1 MKRQSRLLGTLML
14 TLLATFGCIDPG
26 LETVGA
32 PRPDLA
38 TVAKPPPGGAPREI
52 AFVTNGGVQAMAAD
66 GSNLATITSPTLP
79 ILGVSWRPGGAAV
92 AYYGVHSV
100 DGGIFRVNADGTNT
114 LRLLTQQ
121 DCGGSCS
128 DPVWSPTGGEI
139 AVIGH
144 HSDQPAS
151 YTLLVVPEMG
161 GPPQVLYTDSQL
173 LWDVAWR
180 SDGMQLALLADRGA
194 NDALLVVDR
203 AGPPFVPP
211 VQRLEFPG
219 SVQEVDWARLGSNT
233 VAFTGGSNSV
243 WSIYLFDVV
252 APGAAPV
259 RLVQNARW
267 PSFSPDNRYIV
278 YQDTNYSTNLLKVN
292 VSTGATTRLRKGRY
306 PDWKR

>member
-1 MKRQSRLLGTLML
+1 MKRQSGLLGTLML
-14 TLLATFGCIDPG
+14 TLLGAVGCEDAA

-32 PRPDLA
+32 PPPDLV
-38 TVAKPPPGGAPREI
+38 TVAKPPPGGGPREI

-66 GSNLATITSPTLP
+66 GSNLATITSPALP
-79 ILGVSWRPGGAAV
+79 ILSVGWRPGGAAV

-144 HSDQPAS
+144 HSDPPAS

-194 NDALLVVDR
+194 NDALLVLDR
-203 AGPPFVPP
+203 AGALVPP
-211 VQRLEFPG
+211 VPRLEFAG
-219 SVQEVDWARLGSNT
+219 GVQEVDWARLGSNT
-233 VAFTGGSNSV
+233 VAFTGVSNSI
-243 WSIYLFDVV
+243 WSIYLFDVE
-252 APGAAPV
+252 APGATPV
-259 RLVQNARW
+259 QLVQNARW
-267 PSFSPDNRYIV
+267 PSFSPNNAYIV

-292 VSTGATTRLRKGRY
+292 VSTRATTRLRKGRY